1 MPREAPGTELPRG
14 SGARNVSHRSGVG
27 PAPVEESDPIIEF
40 RTLGAVDLT
49 AADGGDL
56 TPLIRQPKRLAL
68 LAYLL
73 IAGRG
78 AFVRRDKLLALF
90 WPEVE
95 AERARSSLR
104 TNLHR
109 LRVMLGA
116 DAIVTRG
123 PDDVRVND
131 ALIRCDANILR
142 DASDAADH
150 EAVLARYAGELLD
163 GLYVLGA
170 APEFE
175 QWLDRERGELRQRAI
190 RSGWEMVSRRES
202 VGDPAGAA
210 DIARRVLRLD
220 RTDELGMRR
229 LLGLLIAAGDRAGAA
244 TAYEEF
250 RRGVAAELDIE
261 PAPETRAIAEALRVK
276 THATP
281 AGAHRPIEPRPP
293 SPVPPVA
300 AITATAMAEAA
311 VPAAGKPARAGSRI
325 RKRWLAAA
333 TIVIALATLAPFG
346 SRRRA
351 PAAEVPASRW
361 QVLDT
366 DGPTPFP
373 RWHPVVVLD
382 STSRNLLLFGGREW
396 WSNLSDLWRG
406 SVDSTSV
413 RWTRISARDPEAGP
427 GGRWLASAVYN
438 PRTDR
443 LILFG
448 GSIGYTA
455 PCTDELW
462 ILEHVSGRGAP
473 PSWTKVPRSA
483 EWPAPRADHRM
494 AYDAAS
500 NRLMLLGGHDCIAP
514 TFDDY
519 WILKNADGTTG
530 TPTWERVVPDTSQGA
545 PRGVRGFALG
555 YNAASNR
562 AVVFG
567 GYDHFNRRFFHD
579 AWVLTHANGL
589 GARPA
594 WQQLKVN
601 GESPPGRI
609 NAVSGYDAAMNRLVV
624 AQGDSSGVINDAWVL
639 VGADGTTPESRWQ
652 RLGVSAP
659 MPDPRYGLAAAFDAI
674 GGRLFVFP
682 GGDKRDTP
690 ANWVLLGP
698 MGR

>member
-1 MPREAPGTELPRG
+1 MQRAPE
-14 SGARNVSHRSGVG
+14 ARNVSRRSGAG
-27 PAPVEESDPIIEF
+27 PTPVEERIPIIEF

-56 TPLIRQPKRLAL
+56 TPLIRQPKRVAL
-68 LAYLL
+68 LAYLM

-95 AERARSSLR
+95 VERARSSLR

-123 PDDVRVND
+123 QDDVRASD
-131 ALIRCDANILR
+131 ALIRCDANVLR
-142 DASDAADH
+142 DAGDAGDH
-150 EAVLARYAGELLD
+150 EAVLARYRGELLD
-163 GLYVLGA
+163 GLFVPGA
-170 APEFE
+170 AEFE
-175 QWLDRERGELRQRAI
+175 QWLDRERAELRQLAI
-190 RSGWEMVSRRES
+190 RSGWEIVLRHEQR
-202 VGDPAGAA
+202 GDHAGAA
-210 DIARRVLRLD
+210 DVARRVMALD
-220 RTDELGMRR
+220 RTDEVGMRR
-229 LLGLLIAAGDRAGAA
+229 LLGLLIAAGDRSGAA

-261 PAPETRAIAEALRVK
+261 PAPETRAIADALRVK
-276 THATP
+276 SNGTP
-281 AGAHRPIEPRPP
+281 EGTQR
-293 SPVPPVA
+293 VA
-300 AITATAMAEAA
+300 ESR
-311 VPAAGKPARAGSRI
+311 ARAPQIPTTPTAERTPVTSGNARTRQRI
-325 RKRWLAAA
+325 RRPWLAAA
-333 TIVIALATLAPFG
+333 TIIIALATLAPLG
-346 SRRRA
+346 SKRRA
-351 PAAEVPASRW
+351 PAAEVTATRW
-361 QVLDT
+361 QVLET

-382 STSRNLLLFGGREW
+382 STSKNLLLFGGREW

-413 RWTRISARDPEAGP
+413 RWTRISARVPEAGP

-443 LILFG
+443 MILFG

-473 PSWTKVPRSA
+473 PSWTKIPRSA

-494 AYDAAS
+494 AYDAAT

-519 WILKNADGTTG
+519 WILKHADGTTG
-530 TPTWERVVPDTSQGA
+530 TPAWERVVPDTAQGA
-545 PRGVRGFALG
+545 PAGVRGFAFG

-562 AVVFG
+562 AVAFG
-567 GYDHFNRRFFHD
+567 GYDHFNRRFFQD

-589 GARPA
+589 GGRPA
-594 WQQLKVN
+594 WQRLKVN
-601 GESPPGRI
+601 GEKPPGRI
-609 NAVSGYDAAMNRLVV
+609 NAVFGYDAAMNRLVV

-639 VGADGTTPESRWQ
+639 VGADGTTPESRWA
-652 RLGVSAP
+652 RLNVPAP

-674 GGRLFVFP
+674 GGRLFAFP
-682 GGDKRDTP
+682 GGDKRETP

-698 MGR
+698 TGR